1 MELMDHT
8 HSTVLFY
15 FEYGDYL
22 CNVVFLSLSLVFRQG
37 PHLRMMLFSLRFSPL
52 LLVVDLDDPICGPHP
67 LFREA
72 FNGILNMGSYLIE
85 RVIRKRLQSG
95 KHWHLHKK
103 L

>member
-37 PHLRMMLFSLRFSPL
+37 PHLRMVFFFPSLFTFAAYNTAINR
-52 LLVVDLDDPICGPHP
+52 
-67 LFREA
+67 
-72 FNGILNMGSYLIE
+72 GIYTDGIG
-85 RVIRKRLQSG
+85 RDCASG
-95 KHWHLHKK
+95 GAV
-103 L
+103 